1 MPTGNKGEWSE
12 VYAFAKLLADGKV
25 FAADEDL
32 NPLASEVY
40 QIESILREELRFKRD
55 TTKIAFYRNGIYE
68 GCYPLADLIADVP
81 NMLTEINAGANTFS
95 SPTGTK
101 VMSKLNQ
108 TKLKAPSTSK
118 TDLVLKLRDPRS
130 VGLPDLGFSIK
141 SYLGNPPTLFNAS
154 HATKFV
160 FELAPFFG
168 SLVPQVDSFLK
179 GNPTPSQM
187 KNFIFDLIDNGV
199 AILKFNHMMDEC
211 CRRNFILVDSSFPQ
225 IFAEAMLIHFY
236 GKANKMD
243 DICRILEIEDPLF
256 ADVPKYYEKKITDF
270 LVNVALGMEP
280 ASPWSTQEE
289 ANGGYI
295 VVKKDGDVICYNV
308 YDRAKFRGYL
318 LKHCKFDTPSS
329 TKFLNSGE
337 TTPDGFLY
345 IENGKVYVNLNRQV
359 RFC

>member
-12 VYAFAKLLADGKV
+12 VYAFAKLLSDGRV

-32 NPLASEVY
+32 NPIASEAY
-40 QIESILREELRFKRD
+40 EIESILREELRFKRE
-55 TTKIAFYRNGIYE
+55 TGKIVFYKNGVYE
-68 GCYPLADLIADVP
+68 GCYSLANLMADVP
-81 NMLTEINAGANTFS
+81 SMLTEINAGINSFYS
-95 SPTGTK
+95 RTGAK
-101 VMSKLNQ
+101 VMKNLKQS
-108 TKLKAPSTSK
+108 KLKAPSASK

-141 SYLGNPPTLFNAS
+141 SYLGSAPTLFNAS

-160 FELAPFFG
+160 FELAPALG
-168 SLVPQVDSFLK
+168 SIADKVRSFLK
-179 GNPTPSQM
+179 SDPTPAEVKS
-187 KNFIFDLIDNGV
+187 FIFDLIDRGLAV
-199 AILKFNHMMDEC
+199 LKFDHMMDEC
-211 CRRNFILVDSSFPQ
+211 CRRNFVLVDSFFPQ
-225 IFAEAMLIHFY
+225 IFAEAILVHFY
-236 GKANKMD
+236 GVANRMEE
-243 DICRILEIEDPLF
+243 ICHKLEVDDPLF
-256 ADVPKYYEKKITDF
+256 IDVPKYYEKKITDF

-280 ASPWSTQEE
+280 ASPWDTQEE

-318 LKHCKFDTPSS
+318 LRHCKFDTPSS

-337 TTPDGFLY
+337 TIPDGFLY
-345 IENGKVYVNLNRQV
+345 IEDGKVLLNLNRQI

>member
-12 VYAFAKLLADGKV
+12 VYAFAKLLADGQI

-32 NPLASEVY
+32 NPLPSELFK
-40 QIESILREELRFKRD
+40 IESILREELRFKQESG
-55 TTKIAFYRNGIYE
+55 KIAFYRNGTYV
-68 GCYPLADLIADVP
+68 GCYSLADLIADVP
-81 NMLTEINAGANTFS
+81 DMFREIESGTNSFS

-101 VMSKLNQ
+101 VMARLKQ
-108 TKLKAPSTSK
+108 KKLKAPSTSK
-118 TDLVLKLRDPRS
+118 TDLVLALRDPRS

-141 SYLGNPPTLFNAS
+141 SYIGNAPTLFNAS

-160 FELAPFFG
+160 FELQPVFE
-168 SLVPQVDSFLK
+168 SLVDEVNDFLES
-179 GNPTPSQM
+179 NPNSAEM
-187 KNFIFDLIDNGV
+187 KAYIFELIDNGRAV
-199 AILKFNHMMDEC
+199 LKFDHMMDDC
-211 CRRNFILVDSSFPQ
+211 CRKNFVLVDSFFPQ
-225 IFAEAMLIHFY
+225 IFSETILAHYL

-243 DICRILEIEDPLF
+243 EICHILEVEDPLF
-256 ADVPKYYEKKITDF
+256 IDVPKYYEKKITDF

-280 ASPWSTQEE
+280 ASPWNTNEE

-318 LKHCKFDTPSS
+318 LKHCKLDTPSS
-329 TKFLNSGE
+329 TKFLNAGE
-337 TTPDGFLY
+337 TVPDGFLY
-345 IENGKVYVNLNRQV
+345 VEDDKVFVNLNRQI